1 MTQATEYPAWIEPFL
16 AALAETGTMRQAAK
30 RAGIS
35 TGTAHDRYERYPQ
48 FADAWDAIAGPGKR
62 RRRHNARAKRAA
74 SRNTQWR
81 TCFLEAL
88 AETSNVTASAAR
100 ASVDARTVYKTRRD
114 DAGFA
119 AKWLAAL
126 REGYDNLEIELLG
139 YLRDPAPGRKMDVT
153 AALRLLAA
161 HRETV
166 ERQRA
171 LMAEDDEDGLLDSL
185 DRFIDDMCLRREA
198 NAAIPIDG
206 GLIEAAPREAVN
218 DNGAE

>member
-1 MTQATEYPAWIEPFL
+1 MDTDVPRGAGRNGNCRTGDRGHRNVDGRDLFPAQAQPAF
-16 AALAETGTMRQAAK
+16 R
-30 RAGIS
+30 
-35 TGTAHDRYERYPQ
+35 
-48 FADAWDAIAGPGKR
+48 
-62 RRRHNARAKRAA
+62 
-74 SRNTQWR
+74 
-81 TCFLEAL
+81 
-88 AETSNVTASAAR
+88 
-100 ASVDARTVYKTRRD
+100 

-171 LMAEDDEDGLLDSL
+171 LTEEDDEDGLLDSL
-185 DRFIDDMCLRREA
+185 DRFIDDMCVRREA
-198 NAAIPIDG
+198 NAAILIDG